1 MNGVKCIFI
10 AMETVMLLGVIL
22 FTFLTDW
29 VKETEAGAAWMF
41 QLMIVN
47 MAILAVIFQKEQQAI
62 EWNKPDE
69 SGIELMSTEDVEL
82 Q

>member
-29 VKETEAGAAWMF
+29 AKETEAGAAWMF

-62 EWNKPDE
+62 EWNEPDE
-69 SGIELMSTEDVEL
+69 NGIELMSTEDVEL

>member
-29 VKETEAGAAWMF
+29 VKETETGAAWMF

-47 MAILAVIFQKEQQAI
+47 MAILAVIFQKEQQDI
-62 EWNKPDE
+62 EWNEPDE
-69 SGIELMSTEDVEL
+69 SSIELMSTEDVEL
-82 Q
+82 

>member
-47 MAILAVIFQKEQQAI
+47 MAILAVIFQKEQQDI
-62 EWNKPDE
+62 EWNEPDE
-69 SGIELMSTEDVEL
+69 SSIELMSTEDVEL
-82 Q
+82 

>member
-29 VKETEAGAAWMF
+29 VKETEAGAAWVF

-62 EWNKPDE
+62 EWNEPDE